1 VSSKGGNVTVS
12 QNVDPA
18 TQAYVN
24 QLRQAALGY
33 AGIGG
38 GQPAPTAP
46 PVRTP
51 FSMGGGRA
59 GFNLW
64 QMQNRA
70 AQNAPG
76 QPVQPDQHLPPA
88 TIDPALL
95 QALKGYQGYS
105 DVGQMGLTAL
115 SGGANPFMNAYLQGL
130 NPIWQQMREQA
141 LGTIGQQATQ
151 AGAYGG
157 SRQGVAEGVA
167 LGELG
172 NAQAAQ
178 QYQAFNDSQNRAA
191 QAAQFGL
198 AGLGGSA
205 ELARYMQEYPQL
217 FASRQLGL
225 LQQGIGPYGTT
236 QTQETQS
243 DPFSSLLGA
252 GLTIGSFFV
261 PGGPLAR
268 AATAGAGQQI
278 LGNPPSYPDFG

>member
-1 VSSKGGNVTVS
+1 
-12 QNVDPA
+12 
-18 TQAYVN
+18 
-24 QLRQAALGY
+24 
-33 AGIGG
+33 
-38 GQPAPTAP
+38 
-46 PVRTP
+46 
-51 FSMGGGRA
+51 MA

-64 QMQNRA
+64 NMQNRA
-70 AQNAPG
+70 AQNAAAG
-76 QPVQPDQHLPPA
+76 QPVQPAQNLPQA
-88 TIDPALL
+88 TIDPALQDVL
-95 QALKGYQGYS
+95 RRYQGYG

-141 LGTIGQQATQ
+141 LGSIGQQATQ

-178 QYQAFNDSQNRAA
+178 QYQAFNDAQQRAA

-205 ELARYMQEYPQL
+205 ELARYIQEYPQL

-225 LQQGIGPYGTT
+225 LNQGIGPYGTT

-268 AATAGAGQQI
+268 GALAGAGQQF
-278 LGNPPSYPDFG
+278 LGSPAQYPDFG